1 VISPVLDVRR
11 LQYFLAVAETLH
23 FRKAAEQLN
32 VAQPAL
38 SQQIRRLEEDL
49 GCPLLTRNRRG
60 VALTPAG
67 QALLESGRRA
77 LVQLAHAE
85 DAARRTAAQQVALL
99 RIGFLNP
106 AAFAV
111 VPQLLQRMRDEHPE
125 VFLVL
130 REGASAQ
137 LLEEVRLGQLDVAF
151 VRGPVTHPGVRIEV
165 LRREPLIAVL
175 PSKHRLARRKR
186 VPLAEL
192 AEEPFIGFRRDAA
205 PSLHDAITRLCMDA
219 GFAPAF
225 VMEASEWYTIV
236 SLVAAGLG
244 VAILPESIA
253 AFTHR
258 DAVYRPIAGA
268 RREVELVVAHA
279 AGAPNAALEAIL
291 RIVADLTG
299 GRSPL

>member
-1 VISPVLDVRR
+1 MISPVLDVRR